1 MLLSSARG
9 RAPATEGSGP
19 AVPHPAIEAIAIAAI
34 IANANDFIA
43 DPFS

>member
-9 RAPATEGSGP
+9 SVSAAEDSSPV
-19 AVPHPAIEAIAIAAI
+19 VPHPVIEAIAIAPI